1 MASQKMGTSQAEING
16 TVPATQRKKC
26 LSLCKPANGRERE
39 QGWKRNTDRTFIDTK
54 KEQPAYL

>member
-1 MASQKMGTSQAEING
+1 MASQKMGTSQAEINV

-39 QGWKRNTDRTFIDTK
+39 QG
-54 KEQPAYL
+54 